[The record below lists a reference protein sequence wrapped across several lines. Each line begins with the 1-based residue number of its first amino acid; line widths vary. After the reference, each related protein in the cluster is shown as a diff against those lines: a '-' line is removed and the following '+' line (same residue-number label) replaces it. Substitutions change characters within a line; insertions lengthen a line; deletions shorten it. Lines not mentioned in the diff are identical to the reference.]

1 MCRPALP
8 LYEWDL
14 VRAVH
19 ADPRTRT
26 RTRARARA
34 RARNRDVGERTGR
47 INRSEP
53 TILARLQR

>member
-1 MCRPALP
+1 MCRPAVP

-19 ADPRTRT
+19 ADPRTRN
-26 RTRARARA
+26 RRRPRA
-34 RARNRDVGERTGR
+34 RARNRNVGERTGG